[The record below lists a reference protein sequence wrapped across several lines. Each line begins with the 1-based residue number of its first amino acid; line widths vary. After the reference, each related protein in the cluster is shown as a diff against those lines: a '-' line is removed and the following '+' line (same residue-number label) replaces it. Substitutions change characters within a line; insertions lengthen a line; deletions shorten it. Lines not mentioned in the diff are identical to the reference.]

1 LAWAAVATG
10 RRAEGDAS
18 AALAAE
24 LCPLLGV
31 EESWTTVGDEEE
43 EEDGVLDLTWM
54 MGLECFWNVLSRV
67 GGDDEQLKMS
77 SPYLAIRSFRL
88 KLGLSGAIRNDGGL
102 SEDVDSSE
110 SFSPSELL
118 SLVRLVL
125 EEGGVRGRGEVD
137 LNKWYNCCKYVATDN
152 LSGSWQ
158 STMSSG
164 SNSAGMFSSSSANLN
179 ACALFSRTFFGLRD
193 L

>member
-1 LAWAAVATG
+1 MGLDCLFWNDDDDVL
-10 RRAEGDAS
+10 
-18 AALAAE
+18 LAAAAT
-24 LCPLLGV
+24 PSRG
-31 EESWTTVGDEEE
+31 GDE
-43 EEDGVLDLTWM
+43 
-54 MGLECFWNVLSRV
+54 
-67 GGDDEQLKMS
+67 EQLKMS

-102 SEDVDSSE
+102 SEEDVDSSE

-125 EEGGVRGRGEVD
+125 EGGVRGRGEAD

-179 ACALFSRTFFGLRD
+179 A
-193 L
+193 